1 MKIID
6 INMFAKH
13 KLNYAFVALF
23 SLLAMACS
31 EKKFEVKGEIKE
43 ATDSLLYFEN
53 MSLEGAVVVDSVKL
67 DANGRFSFSK
77 DATSAPE
84 FYRLRIANSIINVS
98 VDSTETI
105 EITASYPTMAS
116 GYTVKGSENCS
127 KIKDLALQQMR
138 LQQRVNAIVQ
148 SPLLGVKAVEDSV
161 NKVLAVYKEN
171 IRTNFIYKEPM
182 KAYAYFALF
191 QAINIGNEGTL
202 IFNPRSN
209 SNDVKAFAA
218 VATSWDTYYPNSER
232 GLNLHNIAIEGMKN
246 IRIMKTQNELS
257 IDASKVD
264 MSNSIN
270 ISLTDNKG
278 RVRNLQDLVGKVVL
292 LDFHLFASKN
302 SMQRIMMLRELYNKY
317 HNSGLE
323 IYQVSIDG
331 DEHFWKMQTAALP
344 WVCVRETDASQG
356 QSLMSYNV
364 QNVPTFFLLKR
375 DNSVYKRDAQVN
387 NLDAEI
393 ASLLK
398 Q

>member
-1 MKIID
+1 M
-6 INMFAKH
+6 
-13 KLNYAFVALF
+13 ALF

-53 MSLEGAVVVDSVKL
+53 MSLEGPVVVDSVKL

-356 QSLMSYNV
+356 QSLISYNV

-375 DNSVYKRDAQVN
+375 DNSVYKRDAQVG

-393 ASLLK
+393 AELLK

>member
-161 NKVLAVYKEN
+161 NKVLAIYKEN

-218 VATSWDTYYPNSER
+218 VATSWDTYYPNSKR

-246 IRIMKTQNELS
+246 IRIMKAQNELS

-331 DEHFWKMQTAALP
+331 DEHFWKTQTAALP

-356 QSLMSYNV
+356 QSLISYNV

-375 DNSVYKRDAQVN
+375 DNSVYKRDAQVG

>member
-53 MSLEGAVVVDSVKL
+53 MSLEGPVVVDSVKL

-209 SNDVKAFAA
+209 SYDVKAFAA

-331 DEHFWKMQTAALP
+331 DEHFWKTQTAALP

-356 QSLMSYNV
+356 QSLISYNV

-375 DNSVYKRDAQVN
+375 DNSVYKRDAQVD

>member
-53 MSLEGAVVVDSVKL
+53 MSLEGPVVVDSVKL

-356 QSLMSYNV
+356 QSLISYNV

-375 DNSVYKRDAQVN
+375 DNSVYKRDAQVG

>member
-77 DATSAPE
+77 EATSAPE
-84 FYRLRIANSIINVS
+84 FYRLRIANSIINIS

-116 GYTVKGSENCS
+116 SYTVKGSENCS

-331 DEHFWKMQTAALP
+331 DEHFWKTQTAALP

-375 DNSVYKRDAQVN
+375 DNSVYKRDAQVG

>member
-1 MKIID
+1 
-6 INMFAKH
+6 MFAKH

-53 MSLEGAVVVDSVKL
+53 MSLEGPVVVDSVKL

-356 QSLMSYNV
+356 QSLISYNV

-375 DNSVYKRDAQVN
+375 DNSVYKRDAQVG

-393 ASLLK
+393 AELLK

>member
-77 DATSAPE
+77 EATSAPE

-161 NKVLAVYKEN
+161 NKVLAIYKEH

-331 DEHFWKMQTAALP
+331 DEHFWKTQTAALP

-375 DNSVYKRDAQVN
+375 DNSVYKRDAQVG

>member
-23 SLLAMACS
+23 SLLAIACS
-31 EKKFEVKGEIKE
+31 KKKFEVKGEIKE

-191 QAINIGNEGTL
+191 QTINIGNEGTL

-331 DEHFWKMQTAALP
+331 DEHFWKTQTAALP

-356 QSLMSYNV
+356 QSLISYNV

-375 DNSVYKRDAQVN
+375 DNSVYKRDAQVG

>member
-77 DATSAPE
+77 EATSAPE

-375 DNSVYKRDAQVN
+375 DNSVYKRDAQVD

>member
-331 DEHFWKMQTAALP
+331 DEHFWKTQTAALP

-375 DNSVYKRDAQVN
+375 DNSVYKRDAQVG